1 MKASDFTRYDC
12 QVGNRR
18 LTYATLQRDYC
29 CNKCGGL
36 LTEKCT
42 EKAGWFI
49 TCGVCGAQD
58 FIHQHEYARQQQ
70 EAREVLADLPAELA
84 EMLFGQAPQETKR
97 VGIVRLQEEPV
108 EI

>member
-1 MKASDFTRYDC
+1 MIANNFTRYDC

-18 LTYATLQRDYC
+18 LTYATLLRDYR
-29 CNKCGGL
+29 CNECGGRL
-36 LTEKCT
+36 IEKWD
-42 EKAGWFI
+42 EEVEWFI
-49 TCGVCGAQD
+49 TCGACGAQD

-70 EAREVLADLPAELA
+70 EAREVLAGLPAELA
-84 EMLFGQAPQETKR
+84 EMLFGQTPQKIEH

>member
-1 MKASDFTRYDC
+1 MKASNFTRYDC
-12 QVGNRR
+12 QVGTRR

-49 TCGVCGAQD
+49 TCGACGAQD

-70 EAREVLADLPAELA
+70 EAREVLAGLPVELVA
-84 EMLFGQAPQETKR
+84 LFDQAPQIKH
-97 VGIVRLQEEPV
+97 VGIFRLQEEPI